1 MLDLEDTIDKVK
13 KASNIVDV
21 IGEFVALKKAGIN
34 YKGVCP
40 FHNDHTPSM
49 MVSPVRQSF
58 KCFVCGKGG
67 DVFTF
72 LQEHENMTFLEA
84 LEWLCKKYDI
94 KMPKRQMTDEELE
107 RSKQREALHIAIGA
121 AASFYRDRLSEASS
135 FLSQRGYDD
144 LSIQVLADYGVG
156 YAPAGNVAMDSL
168 VKSGYNI
175 DRLKDVGVVAV
186 SDRGPYD
193 VFRDRVMFPFYDLR
207 GQIVG
212 FSGRLVTPRENAGK
226 YVNTGE
232 TPLFTKGH
240 NLYGLYQAKKHIAKA
255 GFAYLVEGQF
265 DVLSLARYGVRNV
278 IGGSGTAFTDD
289 QVNLIMR
296 FTDKVVMIY
305 DADAAGIKA
314 ALKNTE
320 LLLKAGCSVRVAR
333 LPKGKDPDEF
343 ARDNGDNTAKLLDD
357 YTESFPKA
365 FKKLLIPHGCKDENV
380 ISEKRNEIMR
390 LVSCVQDAGLRHE
403 YLKAMARDYG
413 VKSSVLEE
421 QLRGLRSKV
430 TAALQQGSMQSG
442 IYGTEVLSEKLEDD
456 QPAILTCSLQD
467 FMDQFDE
474 SPIVLIAGVP
484 SDADVLTLRKAYGY
498 FVADEKGAHVGDDG
512 SESDYLCALAMLFR
526 SGVTRIDVS
535 CGDHTETFLD
545 FYINCHRRILDT
557 YNGDK
562 VPLVTRCVALTAFV
576 EETVVTINRTQYC
589 KALGLTKGEFDDI
602 RKPFVQQRK
611 SQQKVSSMSD
621 GLDDGEDYYD
631 PYNPPSYVTDNAD
644 YSQMWKEYQ
653 FYPRLNKK
661 GNPVCY
667 LFRNPQGGG
676 MVQVGDFYMEPL
688 LHIYNDDFEQNKRV
702 IRVNRRKYETPVYIE
717 VVSSKLLKMST
728 IEDVLINYEGINFS
742 NGKEE
747 FWRKIREWMSYRYV
761 MCSEVE
767 VYGNQQQD
775 GSSRRP
781 EEQFFAFANGIC
793 HIVGDEMKFDPID
806 ELGVVT
812 HQKKN
817 YYLPAFSTI
826 YIDNRRRQDKYQLI
840 SQFVYREVPKEKQI
854 SFDEWA
860 SLMDRVYSINNNGK
874 WAVLFAVMS
883 AFRSNIHCIDRLF
896 TAPFFVGP
904 MSSGKT
910 QIAVSI
916 RSLFV
921 SPHQSIF
928 NLNTGT
934 DAAMQS
940 YMSAFRDVPVVLDEY
955 NNASI
960 SEVKFQALK
969 SIVYDGE
976 EKLKRK
982 GSSGK
987 EFETDKVFTPVI
999 LCGQEMPQRDDNA
1012 LMSRVIICE
1021 VPKPKNRSQE
1031 ASRLFEH
1038 LKDIEDPGKVG
1049 LSNVLMQV
1057 LKLRPLV
1064 MDHFR
1069 RLKQEAYDELRNG
1082 IVNSGETDRLMKTVS
1097 LFLATIK
1104 LLERYSDMHLPF
1116 TYEEFFRI
1124 ARGKIDW
1131 QLSLIRSTDKLAMFF
1146 TAVNNMI
1153 DVGKVME
1160 RREFVIKQ
1168 PRSIS
1173 GKDADGNQRTFTFE
1187 PGQNIMFL
1195 RLQATYAI
1203 YDRNGYNS
1211 DRSSLATIEQNLR
1224 SHPSYIGFTQ
1234 SHRFEWTEVIEE
1246 YDPAVD
1252 KVIKKEEPRRTIT
1265 SAVIIDYDAF
1275 MQAYSI
1281 DFRRE
1286 DQPDEQ
1292 PQSTGPE
1299 KPEGAQEQSLW
1310 QKDGDVF

>member
-1 MLDLEDTIDKVK
+1 M
-13 KASNIVDV
+13 DV
-21 IGEFVALKKAGIN
+21 
-34 YKGVCP
+34 
-40 FHNDHTPSM
+40 
-49 MVSPVRQSF
+49 
-58 KCFVCGKGG
+58 
-67 DVFTF
+67 
-72 LQEHENMTFLEA
+72 
-84 LEWLCKKYDI
+84 
-94 KMPKRQMTDEELE
+94 
-107 RSKQREALHIAIGA
+107 
-121 AASFYRDRLSEASS
+121 
-135 FLSQRGYDD
+135 
-144 LSIQVLADYGVG
+144 
-156 YAPAGNVAMDSL
+156 
-168 VKSGYNI
+168 
-175 DRLKDVGVVAV
+175 
-186 SDRGPYD
+186 
-193 VFRDRVMFPFYDLR
+193 
-207 GQIVG
+207 
-212 FSGRLVTPRENAGK
+212 
-226 YVNTGE
+226 
-232 TPLFTKGH
+232 
-240 NLYGLYQAKKHIAKA
+240 
-255 GFAYLVEGQF
+255 
-265 DVLSLARYGVRNV
+265 
-278 IGGSGTAFTDD
+278 
-289 QVNLIMR
+289 
-296 FTDKVVMIY
+296 
-305 DADAAGIKA
+305 
-314 ALKNTE
+314 
-320 LLLKAGCSVRVAR
+320 
-333 LPKGKDPDEF
+333 
-343 ARDNGDNTAKLLDD
+343 
-357 YTESFPKA
+357 
-365 FKKLLIPHGCKDENV
+365 
-380 ISEKRNEIMR
+380 
-390 LVSCVQDAGLRHE
+390 
-403 YLKAMARDYG
+403 
-413 VKSSVLEE
+413 
-421 QLRGLRSKV
+421 
-430 TAALQQGSMQSG
+430 
-442 IYGTEVLSEKLEDD
+442 
-456 QPAILTCSLQD
+456 
-467 FMDQFDE
+467 
-474 SPIVLIAGVP
+474 
-484 SDADVLTLRKAYGY
+484 
-498 FVADEKGAHVGDDG
+498 
-512 SESDYLCALAMLFR
+512 
-526 SGVTRIDVS
+526 
-535 CGDHTETFLD
+535 
-545 FYINCHRRILDT
+545 
-557 YNGDK
+557 
-562 VPLVTRCVALTAFV
+562 
-576 EETVVTINRTQYC
+576 
-589 KALGLTKGEFDDI
+589 
-602 RKPFVQQRK
+602 
-611 SQQKVSSMSD
+611 
-621 GLDDGEDYYD
+621 
-631 PYNPPSYVTDNAD
+631 
-644 YSQMWKEYQ
+644 
-653 FYPRLNKK
+653 
-661 GNPVCY
+661 
-667 LFRNPQGGG
+667 
-676 MVQVGDFYMEPL
+676 
-688 LHIYNDDFEQNKRV
+688 
-702 IRVNRRKYETPVYIE
+702 
-717 VVSSKLLKMST
+717 
-728 IEDVLINYEGINFS
+728 
-742 NGKEE
+742 
-747 FWRKIREWMSYRYV
+747 
-761 MCSEVE
+761 
-767 VYGNQQQD
+767 
-775 GSSRRP
+775 RRP